1 MQVLF
6 FLILKEFCRN
16 MWGIFLKP
24 GIASF
29 CPYFLHGRSI
39 RKTVVKEN
47 IKLKNKGKH
56 LRFYVNC
63 AKITLGI
70 CAIFV
75 YTVAYG
81 EEKIC

>member
-1 MQVLF
+1 MSS
-6 FLILKEFCRN
+6 FLTWQE
-16 MWGIFLKP
+16 
-24 GIASF
+24 
-29 CPYFLHGRSI
+29 Y

-56 LRFYVNC
+56 LCFYVNC
-63 AKITLGI
+63 AKIPLGI